1 MSRPDA
7 LPGMSSPRTARIA
20 RLALFGLLVLA
31 VVIALAYRDRID
43 VAALELWLEG
53 QGAAAP
59 FAFVAFYVLA
69 TVLFLPGSVL
79 TLAGGA
85 LFGPVAGT
93 AYSLIGA
100 TIGAT
105 AAFLIARY
113 VAGDWVAR
121 KAGGRLK
128 TLIDGVEAEG
138 WRFVAFVRL
147 VPVFPFNL
155 LNYALGLTRIP
166 LGHYVVASFVCMFP
180 GALAYTWL
188 GYAGRA
194 AAEGSENMIQII
206 LLALALLAVALFLP
220 KLIKRWRQGA
230 AAGAGLKSSELK
242 ARLERGEDIAVLDV
256 RPEKDYAGELGH
268 VPGSINIPL
277 DELPK
282 RLAEIEERRE
292 RPLAVICRTNRQ
304 SGKAV
309 AMLRGLGF
317 KQALLV
323 EDGMIGWSGKSG
335 APSQPGGC
343 GAAAPAQPG
352 AGTGKTVTIVIQ
364 NAPYKGD
371 NKAWHALR
379 FAGAALAEDMKV
391 RVHLLDDGAQLARKQ
406 HAVPEGAADL
416 EKLLTQLM
424 EFGLEVRACGM
435 ALNHCKLDERDLI
448 PGVQSGSMRA
458 LASWVRESDI
468 VLTF

>member
-7 LPGMSSPRTARIA
+7 LAQPSAARSAQVA
-20 RLALFGLLVLA
+20 RLALLGLLVLA
-31 VVIALAYRDRID
+31 VALTLAYRDRID
-43 VAALELWLEG
+43 VAALQGWLEA
-53 QGAAAP
+53 QGAVAP

-105 AAFLIARY
+105 AAFLVARH

-121 KAGGRLK
+121 KSGGRLK

-147 VPVFPFNL
+147 VPLFPFNL

-166 LGHYVVASFVCMFP
+166 LGHYVLASFVCMFP

-194 AAEGSENMIQII
+194 AAEGAENMIQIF
-206 LLALALLAVALFLP
+206 LLAVALLAVAFFLP
-220 KLIKRWRQGA
+220 RLIKRWRQGPA
-230 AAGAGLKSSELK
+230 AAGLKSSELK

-256 RPEKDYAGELGH
+256 RPAKDYTGELGH
-268 VPGSINIPL
+268 IPGSINIPL

-282 RLAEIEERRE
+282 RIPELEMRRD

-309 AMLRGLGF
+309 AMLRELGF
-317 KQALLV
+317 TQALLV
-323 EDGMIGWSGKSG
+323 EDGMVGWHAKAG
-335 APSQPGGC
+335 APAQADSC
-343 GAAAPAQPG
+343 SAAAPAQ
-352 AGTGKTVTIVIQ
+352 ASAATGKTVTIVIQ

-371 NKAWHALR
+371 HKAWHALR

-391 RVHLLDDGAQLARKQ
+391 RVHLLDDGAQLARKG
-406 HAVPEGAADL
+406 HVVPEGATNL
-416 EKLLTQLM
+416 EQLLTQLM

-435 ALNHCKLDERDLI
+435 ALTDCRLDERDLI
-448 PGVQSGSMRA
+448 PGVQPGSMRA
-458 LASWVRESDI
+458 LASWVKESDV